1 MIPVAG
7 DRTARDP
14 VCDYRR
20 LASVLASRAR
30 RFGSRDP
37 EGAAQEALRRSL
49 ENAKS
54 QAAIEYYFGGEAS
67 PAALTPEW
75 PLDRL
80 LAWLH
85 RVLQNVV
92 REERDRLGFRREVSA
107 FPVSDPADASPGA
120 LDALVE
126 RETRTIVAECF
137 ATLDRD
143 YRDVLKLRLEG
154 LKYGEIARRLGVNEN
169 TVATWM
175 SRGIRELGRRI
186 RKRMGGARE

>member
-1 MIPVAG
+1 MIPTAG
-7 DRTARDP
+7 GRSARDP

-30 RFGSRDP
+30 RLGSRDP
-37 EGAAQEALRRSL
+37 ESAAQEALRRSL

-54 QAAIEYYFGGEAS
+54 QAAIEYYFDGEA
-67 PAALTPEW
+67 PGAIPPPDW
-75 PLDRL
+75 PLDQL

-85 RVLQNVV
+85 GVLQNVV
-92 REERDRLGFRREVSA
+92 REERDRLGFRRELSA
-107 FPVSDPADASPGA
+107 FPVADPADASPGA

-126 RETRTIVAECF
+126 RETRVVVAECF

-143 YRDVLKLRLEG
+143 YRDVLTLRLEG

-169 TVATWM
+169 TVATWV